1 MAVKFLSEEWV
12 RAVRDGLSVSDGF
25 KEVTASQRSRIQQI
39 VMTEEGDDIRYWI
52 VLDEGAVDMGL
63 GPTNDADVTIMS
75 DYETAV
81 ALAKGELSATNA
93 YFGGRVRITNVMS
106 AMSLLG
112 ALSKYGEVVRS
123 IETEY

>member
-1 MAVKFLSEEWV
+1 VAVKFLSEGWV
-12 RAVRDGLSVSDGF
+12 RAVRGGLSASDGF
-25 KEVTASQRSRIQQI
+25 KEATASQRSRIQQI

-63 GPTNDADVTIMS
+63 GSTNDADVTITS

>member
-12 RAVRDGLSVSDGF
+12 RAVRDGLSASDGF
-25 KEVTASQRSRIQQI
+25 KEVTANQRSRIQQI
-39 VMTEEGDDIRYWI
+39 VMTEESDDIRYWI

-63 GPTNDADVTIMS
+63 GPTNDADVTITS

-106 AMSLLG
+106 AMPLLG
-112 ALSKYGEVVRS
+112 ALSKYGEVVHS